1 IVVLGCLDP
10 MPLSA
15 QQQVFRLWGTYY
27 GGGNEDRGNSVA
39 VDPNVGSVYLAG
51 ITSSPSGIASGGHQN
66 TFGGYYDAFFV
77 KFNASGTRIWG
88 TYYGGNGGGEEGYSV
103 AVDPNDG
110 SVYLAG
116 ETASPSGIASGGF
129 QNTPGPGF
137 LAKFSPS
144 GTRLWGT
151 YYNGPGA
158 GVAVDTNG
166 GSVYLAGQTHTWST
180 SGIASGG
187 HQNTF
192 GGSGDA
198 FLVKFSELFAD
209 LSNVPSCG
217 VVGQTLNVAIPTQAQ
232 TSCLPVT
239 FTGFNNVPH
248 GLTFTPG
255 PNTGTLWGT
264 FTTPGNYNFTVT
276 MQDNCGKTASF
287 SKLIWVPPALSLP
300 NYNTVYGMVGQAIS
314 YNAAGMGSGTYSV
327 SPALPAGLT
336 LNASTGMI
344 TGTPTTA
351 GVTTH
356 TITLTN
362 GCASVSQPITLN
374 IMTNH
379 SCPATGLSAT
389 AVAPTCSG
397 SIVINWSAGTGCMTQ
412 YLAIRYRPTGSGT
425 WTNVPNASR
434 PIITANTFTIGSL
447 SATTYEVQIQT
458 VPTQGSTPNTTNWF
472 GLNNVTVTS
481 CPPVVTGP
489 GSVTHCN
496 PGTISITMVGTNS
509 PTSWAVVG
517 SLPTGLSLNAGT
529 GVISGNVAAGAYS
542 FTVTASNGGGTSAPF
557 TVNLTVNSQ
566 PSITSAGSLSAT
578 LGQAFTHTVTTTGAP
593 TPSVTVS
600 AITPAPG
607 LNISGDTI
615 LGTPTA
621 TGTFT
626 YQATATNSC
635 GTVSQ
640 TVTITVTHT
649 PPPPV
654 VLLTQARLRAMHG
667 SFQGDV
673 ALPLA
678 GSVSGVDPRAHT
690 VARELVLTF
699 NVAVTSVSVVQDVG
713 PAMTLGAPVY
723 SGSTVR
729 IPVSGLTNNA
739 KYRVKVVSVNGQAV
753 TGNDKVNWRII
764 RGDVNGNG
772 TVNAVDSAQATAN
785 VGQAITNATFRS
797 DVNADGNITSLDVT
811 QVMSNNGAFVAP

>member
-1 IVVLGCLDP
+1 
-10 MPLSA
+10 
-15 QQQVFRLWGTYY
+15 
-27 GGGNEDRGNSVA
+27 
-39 VDPNVGSVYLAG
+39 
-51 ITSSPSGIASGGHQN
+51 
-66 TFGGYYDAFFV
+66 
-77 KFNASGTRIWG
+77 
-88 TYYGGNGGGEEGYSV
+88 
-103 AVDPNDG
+103 
-110 SVYLAG
+110 
-116 ETASPSGIASGGF
+116 
-129 QNTPGPGF
+129 
-137 LAKFSPS
+137 
-144 GTRLWGT
+144 
-151 YYNGPGA
+151 
-158 GVAVDTNG
+158 
-166 GSVYLAGQTHTWST
+166 
-180 SGIASGG
+180 
-187 HQNTF
+187 
-192 GGSGDA
+192 
-198 FLVKFSELFAD
+198 
-209 LSNVPSCG
+209 
-217 VVGQTLNVAIPTQAQ
+217 
-232 TSCLPVT
+232 
-239 FTGFNNVPH
+239 
-248 GLTFTPG
+248 
-255 PNTGTLWGT
+255 
-264 FTTPGNYNFTVT
+264 
-276 MQDNCGKTASF
+276 
-287 SKLIWVPPALSLP
+287 
-300 NYNTVYGMVGQAIS
+300 
-314 YNAAGMGSGTYSV
+314 
-327 SPALPAGLT
+327 
-336 LNASTGMI
+336 
-344 TGTPTTA
+344 
-351 GVTTH
+351 
-356 TITLTN
+356 
-362 GCASVSQPITLN
+362 
-374 IMTNH
+374 
-379 SCPATGLSAT
+379 GLSAT
-389 AVAPTCSG
+389 ASSSTCSN
-397 SIVINWSAGTGCMTQ
+397 SIVINWAAGTGCTTQ

-434 PIITANTFTIGSL
+434 PIITANTFTIGSV

-458 VPTQGSTPNTTNWF
+458 VPTQTSTPGTTNWF
-472 GLNNVTVTS
+472 ALNNVTVTS
-481 CPPVVTGP
+481 CPPPVVTGP

-496 PGTISITMVGTNS
+496 PGAVSITMTATNS

-529 GVISGNVAAGAYS
+529 GVISGNVAVGTYS

-649 PPPPV
+649 SPPPV
-654 VLLTQARLRAMHG
+654 ILLTQARLRAMHG

-673 ALPLA
+673 SLPLA
-678 GSVSGVDPRAHT
+678 GSISGVDPRAHT

-699 NVAVTSVSVVQDVG
+699 NVPVTSVSVVQDVG

-729 IPVSGLTNNA
+729 IPVSGLKNNS
-739 KYRVKVVSVNGQAV
+739 KYRVKVVGVNGQAV

-772 TVNAVDSAQATAN
+772 TVNAVDSAQATAH